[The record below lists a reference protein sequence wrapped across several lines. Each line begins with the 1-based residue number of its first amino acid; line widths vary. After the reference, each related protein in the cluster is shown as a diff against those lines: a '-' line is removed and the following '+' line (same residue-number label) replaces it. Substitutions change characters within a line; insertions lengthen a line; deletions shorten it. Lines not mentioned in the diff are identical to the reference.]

1 MKERYAAWKAET
13 LSQNSSADVAWK
25 VFLKST
31 SKPKGGSKKEGRMKV
46 QISQDDYYTWLEEN
60 QSMFKLAIPDF

>member
-1 MKERYAAWKAET
+1 MQLGKQKLYLKIVR
-13 LSQNSSADVAWK
+13 SADVAWK

-31 SKPKGGSKKEGRMKV
+31 SKPKGGSKIEGRMKV